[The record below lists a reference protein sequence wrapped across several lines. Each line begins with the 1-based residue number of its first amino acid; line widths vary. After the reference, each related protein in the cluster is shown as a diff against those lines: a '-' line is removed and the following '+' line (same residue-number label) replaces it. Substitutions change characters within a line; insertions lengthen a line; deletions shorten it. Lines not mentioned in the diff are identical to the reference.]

1 MLKFLIKDGLVF
13 LVNQIGA
20 MVLTTSN
27 NLYLANFQGAAV
39 VGIYN
44 IGLKLTTLLLIPV
57 DASMPYL
64 LPSINDAIS
73 KNDVSWLK
81 KILLKY
87 LKVLTLYSILVFMLI
102 SFFGEFLLHLWLNKE
117 HILNQ
122 TELFSFGIF
131 TGFFVYVY
139 YVSYI
144 MLSSK
149 FIFFKFKIYPVS
161 VLIATTIK
169 YFSVQKYSIEGVLYT
184 QSIALTIFFIIPS
197 FLKLKQSKYL

>member
-1 MLKFLIKDGLVF
+1 M
-13 LVNQIGA
+13 A
-20 MVLTTSN
+20 
-27 NLYLANFQGAAV
+27 
-39 VGIYN
+39 
-44 IGLKLTTLLLIPV
+44 LKLTTLLLIPV

-64 LPSINDAIS
+64 LPSINDAIF

-122 TELFSFGIF
+122 TELLSFGIF

-139 YVSYI
+139 YVSFI

-149 FIFFKFKIYPVS
+149 FIFFKLKIYPVS

-184 QSIALTIFFIIPS
+184 QSIVLTIFFIIPS